1 MGVRVF
7 TPEMAEQEA
16 LDIAMTKLGG
26 APHWSFEAA
35 IIGAGEHYLEAK
47 VDGIINVKLV
57 PTYARL
63 LKSLWRARFWQ
74 GGGGRCDLWDG
85 AATG

>member
-16 LDIAMTKLGG
+16 LGIAMTKLKG
-26 APHWSFEAA
+26 APHWSFEAD

-63 LKSLWRARFWQ
+63 LKSLWRARLWR